1 MTEAAG
7 TLLHGVYQPADFD
20 ADAVKAEILAQ
31 GTAAIKAVVK
41 REKKR
46 EKKELFPDQN
56 NGIFVRFRLKKP
68 QMSKL
73 QRTRFVTLQNP
84 ESVAENTSVCLILPD
99 FKYKEADRHD
109 PDVEKNARRWAD
121 ILRERSGLTGN
132 EVAKIYTF
140 IQLQREVHTQEDK
153 RKLVASYDRI
163 LVHVKLHKVV
173 VRHLGKACRKMA
185 KFPEK
190 INVRSSN
197 LRQHVTNANSR
208 VALIHRPFAFDVE
221 LRFGHAG
228 QTPKQL
234 AENLECVL
242 KACRRFLPGGFF
254 NVRLAQIFLMNDVVL
269 PIYVDFGKLND
280 VRVKAP
286 KERREPI
293 VDECSTL
300 PDGLKVK
307 ILPSGRIQV
316 LSEKDEKQ
324 VVYPTAE
331 DEWEKHDDLKPRITR
346 STIVKNVAQQ
356 KGRQRRHE
364 ARRKQRKRLGEKRHS
379 KGTGR
384 AEDGGEKRANGKPPA
399 AAKKEALKQAI
410 IQKLSGEAKSEA
422 SGKPNGTPKAN
433 GTPKSKSNGTNG
445 ALKAKSA
452 KKVK

>member
-1 MTEAAG
+1 MTEAEG
-7 TLLHGVYQPADFD
+7 TLFHGVYQPTDFD
-20 ADAVKAEILAQ
+20 ADVVKAEILAQ
-31 GTAAIKAVVK
+31 GTAAIKAIVK

-56 NGIFVRFRLKKP
+56 NGLFVRFRLKKP

-73 QRTRFVTLQNP
+73 QRTRFVIRRVSPRTP
-84 ESVAENTSVCLILPD
+84 VCLILPD

-140 IQLQREVHTQEDK
+140 IQLQREVRTQEDK

-228 QTPKQL
+228 QTAKEL
-234 AENLECVL
+234 AENL
-242 KACRRFLPGGFF
+242 R
-254 NVRLAQIFLMNDVVL
+254 IFLMNDVVL
-269 PIYVDFGKLND
+269 PIYVDFGKLNE

-307 ILPSGRIQV
+307 ILPSGRIQGAQREG
-316 LSEKDEKQ
+316 SCTR
-324 VVYPTAE
+324 PAE

-364 ARRKQRKRLGEKRHS
+364 ARRKLRKRLGEKRHS

-384 AEDGGEKRANGKPPA
+384 AKEGEKKANGKSPA

-410 IQKLSGEAKSEA
+410 IQKLSAEAKREA
-422 SGKPNGTPKAN
+422 GREVEREAEDQR
-433 GTPKSKSNGTNG
+433 
-445 ALKAKSA
+445 
-452 KKVK
+452 KVDAEVERD